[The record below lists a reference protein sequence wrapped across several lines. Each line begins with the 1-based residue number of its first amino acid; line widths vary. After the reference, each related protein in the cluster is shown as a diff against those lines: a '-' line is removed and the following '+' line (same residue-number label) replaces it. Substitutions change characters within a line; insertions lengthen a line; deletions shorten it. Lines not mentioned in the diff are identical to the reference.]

1 MHLCGD
7 FAKQQIYTQLVTH
20 LAGTGVP
27 QVVYAAVRTKDEA
40 AWMPPELANV
50 PCHLRHILRG
60 RHRVLFRSK
69 VRCVAR
75 DVADQVDLSEIV
87 LTHAHFLY
95 SDGAVALTL
104 KRRFGVPFI
113 VAVRNTD
120 INAFMR
126 YRPDLSRVRDAILA
140 EAARVV
146 FLSHAYERLLGQHLD
161 ADLRSRVEA
170 KTAII
175 PNGVRQDWL
184 DSPPPLPRPAQPE
197 LGLLY
202 VGDFSRNKNVPALLE
217 AAATLCRTRRL
228 RLTLVGGGGDGAETV
243 ERLLASGRYPFATH
257 VGRVNDA
264 TALRTIYREHDI
276 FVMVS
281 IHETFGVVYAEAL
294 SQGLPIVH
302 SRGQGVDGYFAP
314 SSVAEAADPCD
325 PADIAARI
333 EAVAGR
339 LPAVRPQCVLEAG
352 RFDWGRIART
362 YADLYGAVTREAG
375 VRH

>member
-1 MHLCGD
+1 
-7 FAKQQIYTQLVTH
+7 
-20 LAGTGVP
+20 
-27 QVVYAAVRTKDEA
+27 VV
-40 AWMPPELANV
+40 
-50 PCHLRHILRG
+50 
-60 RHRVLFRSK
+60 
-69 VRCVAR
+69 R

-104 KRRFGVPFI
+104 KRRFGVPFV

-170 KTAII
+170 KTVII

-184 DSPPPLPRPAQPE
+184 DSPPPLPRPAQPN

-202 VGDFSRNKNVPALLE
+202 VGDFSRNKNLPALLE
-217 AAATLCRTRRL
+217 AAATLCSKRRL
-228 RLTLVGGGGDGAETV
+228 RLTLVGGGGDGAEMV
-243 ERLLASGRYPFATH
+243 ERLLASGSYPFATH

-314 SSVAEAADPCD
+314 SSVAEAADPRD
-325 PADIAARI
+325 PADIVARI

-339 LPAVRPQCVLEAG
+339 LPAVRRQCVLEAG